1 MSDRILIVDDEPNFL
16 RMLEFT
22 LQSAGYDVISAE
34 TGQEGLEKI
43 QIAHPH
49 LAILDVS
56 LPDMTGIE
64 LCEQLRQDSNTLE
77 IPIIMLSARSQTQD
91 KIKGLRAG
99 SDEYVTKPIDPEE
112 IVARVE
118 ALLSRSRS
126 LRQASAQSM
135 KKGKVFAFMGSQGG
149 VGTTTVALNIASAL
163 AQRTSD
169 TAMAELRPYL
179 GTAAL
184 HLGMTPD
191 RTLGDLLA
199 SEVSDIDQQQLDRH
213 LSTHTSGL
221 RVLCASHTPEDY
233 RELQPEHTESIIRG
247 LAGMLDYS
255 ILDVPSTPFAVL
267 PTVLEHC
274 HSLSLVIKPEA
285 HSLASAKTLIDLIQ
299 SWSHVPIRLILVNHG
314 TAASSLSVSDVK
326 HHLGCEILG
335 VMTPATELCIKA
347 YNTQSPLVVSHPNSL
362 AANSL
367 LEMTDR
373 LIEEHVM
380 ALA

>member
-1 MSDRILIVDDEPNFL
+1 MPDRILIVDDEPNFL

-22 LQSAGYDVISAE
+22 LQSAGYDDTSAE

-43 QIAHPH
+43 QTAQPH

-64 LCEQLRQDSNTLE
+64 LCEQLRQNSKTID

-135 KKGKVFAFMGSQGG
+135 KKGKVFAFMGSHGG
-149 VGTTTVALNIASAL
+149 VGTTTVALNIATAL
-163 AQRTSD
+163 AQRNSD
-169 TAMAELRPYL
+169 TAIAELRPYL

-221 RVLCASHTPEDY
+221 RVLCASHTPEEY
-233 RELQPEHTESIIRG
+233 RELHPEHTESIIRE
-247 LAGMLDYS
+247 LAGMMDYS
-255 ILDVPSTPFAVL
+255 ILDVPSTPLAVL

-274 HSLSLVIKPEA
+274 HSLSLVIKPEPY
-285 HSLASAKTLIDLIQ
+285 SLASTKALIRLIQ
-299 SWSHVPIRLILVNHG
+299 SWSHIPIRLILVNQG

-326 HHLGCEILG
+326 RHLGCEFLG
-335 VMTPATELCIKA
+335 VMTPAAELCMKA
-347 YNTQSPLVVSHPNSL
+347 YNAHSPLIESHPNSL
-362 AANSL
+362 ATNSL

-373 LIEEHVM
+373 LVEEHVM
-380 ALA
+380 ALT